1 MRLHRKY
8 AGRRDE
14 KERAMC
20 RVTGLSRWAVPGG
33 IMEVDSVR
41 NHEAIGQ
48 RV

>member
-1 MRLHRKY
+1 MRLRRKY

-14 KERAMC
+14 KERARC
-20 RVTGLSRWAVPGG
+20 RVTGLSCWALPEG

-41 NHEAIGQ
+41 NREAIGH